1 MLELVVHR
9 AYIIKR
15 EKTMSCDFNT
25 QLKEKIA
32 YVEDVLSRRGVLPEE
47 GYQKIVIEAMNYAL
61 MGGGKRLRP
70 LIMHEIY
77 RMYDGNNDQIIEAF
91 MTALEMIHTYS
102 LVHDD
107 LPAMDNDDYRRGRKT
122 CHIVYGED
130 MAILTGDALLNRAFE
145 VALSAADNVSPE
157 NAVRILRAL
166 KLVGE
171 KAGIY
176 GMVGGQVFDVQ
187 SENLGKANTLEEI
200 LFIHRLKTSALLQ
213 ISFMCGAILAGAP
226 EEDINLLSMVGENVG
241 IAFQIKDDILDVT
254 STTEELGKPV
264 GSDEKN
270 NKTTYVN
277 LVGLEQAEID
287 VEKYSELAISS
298 FDRLSRKDD
307 FMRELILSLVK
318 RTK

>member
-1 MLELVVHR
+1 
-9 AYIIKR
+9 
-15 EKTMSCDFNT
+15 MSIDFNA
-25 QLKEKIA
+25 QLKEKIE
-32 YVEDVLSRRGVLPEE
+32 YVEKVLNKRGVLLEE

-70 LIMHEIY
+70 LIMNETY
-77 RMYDGNNDQIIEAF
+77 RMFGGEDDSIIESF
-91 MTALEMIHTYS
+91 MTAIEMIHTYS

-107 LPAMDNDDYRRGRKT
+107 LPAMDNDEYRRGRKT

-145 VALSAADNVSPE
+145 VALLCSEKKCPQDS
-157 NAVRILRAL
+157 VRILKAL
-166 KLVGE
+166 RLMAS

-187 SENLGKANTLEEI
+187 SENLGKSNSLEEI

-213 ISFMCGAILAGAP
+213 ISFMCGAILAGAT
-226 EEDINLLSMVGENVG
+226 EKDIELLSIVGENVG

-264 GSDEKN
+264 HSDERN
-270 NKTTYVN
+270 NKVTYVN
-277 LVGLEQAEID
+277 LVGVEAAEKD
-287 VEKYSELAISS
+287 VEEYSNLALNS
-298 FDRLSRKDD
+298 FDMLSEKNE
-307 FMRELILSLVK
+307 FLRELIIYLISRK
-318 RTK
+318 K

>member
-1 MLELVVHR
+1 
-9 AYIIKR
+9 
-15 EKTMSCDFNT
+15 MSNDFNT
-25 QLKEKIA
+25 CLKEKIA

-47 GYQKIVIEAMNYAL
+47 GYQKIVLEAMNYAL

-77 RMYDGNNDQIIEAF
+77 KMFGGDNDEIIESF

-145 VALSAADNVSPE
+145 VAISSSE
-157 NAVRILRAL
+157 NAKPEDAVKILKAL
-166 KLVGE
+166 SLMAE

-187 SENLGKANTLEEI
+187 SENIGKANTLDEI

-213 ISFMCGAILAGAP
+213 TSFMCGGILAGAN
-226 EEDINLLSMVGENVG
+226 EQDIELLSAIGENVG

-277 LVGLEQAEID
+277 LVGLEQAEKD

-298 FDRLSRKDD
+298 FDKLSNNDD
-307 FMRELILSLVK
+307 FMRELIMSLVSRK
-318 RTK
+318 K